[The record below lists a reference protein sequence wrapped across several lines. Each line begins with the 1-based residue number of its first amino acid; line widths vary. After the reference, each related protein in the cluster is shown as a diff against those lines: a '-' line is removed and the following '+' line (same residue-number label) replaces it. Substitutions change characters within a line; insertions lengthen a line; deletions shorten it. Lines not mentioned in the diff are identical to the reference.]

1 MIRASRFFLILIL
14 TIQSANAWDFRG
26 YLKNY
31 LQTFSNESNTFIDGK
46 YWGDSLSARGSILN
60 DFNENFSFEGS
71 YQVVPYYG
79 RSFLIAY
86 DVRNVNLK
94 SYRAVDLKLYL
105 VEPDALK
112 ESSFSMLQNLDRLF
126 FTYSNPSLKVTAGRQ
141 IVTFGS
147 AKIVNPTDV
156 VTPFGLNTIDTEE
169 RAGSD
174 AARLKYFFK
183 DFYLDGGFLFGKDF
197 EKERNAVFAK
207 SGWTI
212 GGHNFYL
219 MFMEFR
225 DKNYLYGLDW
235 QGGIGGS
242 TVWLEGSY
250 VEGTKD
256 YARLSTGLQVY
267 FGSQWSMIGEYHY
280 NGIGTYNE
288 SDYFKTA
295 IQPSFIEAN
304 LFLVGRNYFS
314 LMFSKE
320 LSALY
325 NLSFGGTLNLND
337 QSVLVNLLLTWNLIE
352 NNYLELGIFPGVG
365 SQGSEFN
372 LYPDILY
379 LGYKFYY

>member
-1 MIRASRFFLILIL
+1 MIMVTRFFLILIL
-14 TIQSANAWDFRG
+14 MIESANAWDFRG

-31 LQTFSNESNTFIDGK
+31 LQGFSNESNSFLNGK

-71 YQVVPYYG
+71 YQVIPYYG
-79 RSFLIAY
+79 RVFLVAY
-86 DVRNVNLK
+86 DVRNINLK
-94 SYRAVDLKLYL
+94 SYRAVDLNLYL

-112 ESSFSMLQNLDRLF
+112 ESSFSMVQNLDRLF

-174 AARLKYFFK
+174 AARLKYFFG
-183 DFYLDGGFLFGKDF
+183 DFYLDGGVLFGKDF
-197 EKERNAVFAK
+197 EKERNAAFAK

-225 DKNYLYGLDW
+225 DKNYLYGFDW

-250 VEGTKD
+250 VEGIKD

-267 FGSQWSMIGEYHY
+267 FGSQWSMIGEYHF

-337 QSVLVNLLLTWNLIE
+337 QSVLVNLLLTWNLME
-352 NNYLELGIFPGVG
+352 NNYLELGLFPGVG

-379 LGYKFYY
+379 LGYKFYF